1 MLTYSFENTNDNLY
15 EHLYKCI
22 RDDILSGTLPPD
34 YKLPSKRSFAKNLSV
49 STITVEN
56 AYNQLLSE
64 GFIYSLPRKGFFV
77 SEIFANSAAPFSSSR
92 SYPAMVSASRNN
104 PDSISTSH
112 NNPDSISDTFHDV
125 TKSHNPSPL
134 IADFTSNYTSPDSF
148 PFSTWAKLTR
158 QILSDSQERLMTN
171 SPSNGTLELRSAIA
185 EYLNGFR
192 NITTSPDNI
201 IIGAGTEYLY
211 TILMQLL
218 GSNMVYATENPGYRK
233 LSMILDMVGLN
244 HIDIPVDSQG
254 ISVEKLED
262 SPATIVHVTPS
273 HHFPTGITMPVR
285 RRYELLNW
293 ASKDHYILEDDYDSE
308 FRLSGRPIPSLFSM
322 DTTGNVI
329 YMNTFTKTLSST
341 IRISYMVLPDKLA
354 KLYHKKLSF
363 YSCTVSNFEQLTLAR
378 FINEGFFEK
387 HINRMRTAYRKKRDH
402 ILNVIKTGPMA
413 GKAEIKEANAGLH
426 FILKLDTKYKDNE
439 LTDKLIK
446 HGIKIYPLS
455 YYGNNEAHSFVV
467 NYSSVPEAKMEEA
480 INVIS
485 DNL

>member
-1 MLTYSFENTNDNLY
+1 MLTYSFESIKGSLY

-22 RDDILSGTLPPD
+22 RDDIMSGTLPPD

-77 SEIFANSAAPFSSSR
+77 SEIFADSTMPLSAAR
-92 SYPAMVSASRNN
+92 SLPTSKSVKSECQTVKSKT
-104 PDSISTSH
+104 ST
-112 NNPDSISDTFHDV
+112 
-125 TKSHNPSPL
+125 L

-158 QILSDSQERLMTN
+158 QVLSDSQERLMTN
-171 SPSNGTLELRSAIA
+171 SPSNGTIELRSAIA
-185 EYLNGFR
+185 EYLNEFH

-218 GSNMVYATENPGYRK
+218 GADMIYATENPGYQK
-233 LSMILDMVGLN
+233 LSMILDTVALK

-254 ISVEKLED
+254 ICVDKLKD
-262 SPATIVHVTPS
+262 SNANVVHVTPS

-293 ASKDHYILEDDYDSE
+293 ASKYANHYIIEDDYDSE

-354 KLYHKKLSF
+354 ELYHKKLSF

-378 FINEGFFEK
+378 FIDEGFFEK
-387 HINRMRTAYRKKRDH
+387 QINRMRTAYRKKRDL
-402 ILNVIKTGPMA
+402 ILNIIKNGPLSDI
-413 GKAEIKEANAGLH
+413 AEIKEANAGLH
-426 FILKLDTKYKDNE
+426 FILKLNTKYKDNE
-439 LTDKLIK
+439 LADKLLK
-446 HGIKIYPLS
+446 NGVKIHPLS
-455 YYGNNEAHSFVV
+455 YYGNNEAHTFLV
-467 NYSSVPEAKMEEA
+467 NYSSVPEDKMEEA
-480 INVIS
+480 IKVIS
-485 DNL
+485 DNS

>member
-1 MLTYSFENTNDNLY
+1 MLTYSFESINDSLY

-77 SEIFANSAAPFSSSR
+77 SEIYADSTAPI
-92 SYPAMVSASRNN
+92 SASRSIPAQGSDSRKNPSSVSSPQNN
-104 PDSISTSH
+104 QVSGA
-112 NNPDSISDTFHDV
+112 DTFQDS
-125 TKSHNPSPL
+125 TKKHKSPL

-171 SPSNGTLELRSAIA
+171 SPSNGTPELRSAIA
-185 EYLNGFR
+185 EYLTEFR

-218 GSNMVYATENPGYRK
+218 GSSMIYATENPGYKK
-233 LSMILDMVGLN
+233 LSMILDTVGLN

-254 ISVEKLED
+254 ISVEKLRD
-262 SPATIVHVTPS
+262 SNATIVHVTPS

-293 ASKDHYILEDDYDSE
+293 ASKDYYIIEDDYDSE

-354 KLYHKKLSF
+354 DLYHKKLSF

-378 FINEGFFEK
+378 FIDEGFFEK

-402 ILNVIKTGPMA
+402 ILNVIKNGPLA
-413 GKAEIKEANAGLH
+413 DKVEIKEANAGLH
-426 FILKLDTKYKDNE
+426 FILKLDTKYKDTE
-439 LTDKLIK
+439 LTDNLLK

-467 NYSSVPEAKMEEA
+467 NYSSVPEDKMEEA
-480 INVIS
+480 IRVIS
-485 DNL
+485 DNS

>member
-1 MLTYSFENTNDNLY
+1 MLTYSFESIKGSLY

-22 RDDILSGTLPPD
+22 RDDIMSGTLPPD
-34 YKLPSKRSFAKNLSV
+34 YKLPSKR
-49 STITVEN
+49 
-56 AYNQLLSE
+56 YNQLLSE
-64 GFIYSLPRKGFFV
+64 GFIYSLPRKGFYV
-77 SEIFANSAAPFSSSR
+77 SEIFADSTAPI
-92 SYPAMVSASRNN
+92 SASRSIPAQGSDSRKNPSSVSPPQNN
-104 PDSISTSH
+104 QVSGANTFQDSAKKH
-112 NNPDSISDTFHDV
+112 
-125 TKSHNPSPL
+125 KSPL

-158 QILSDSQERLMTN
+158 QVLSDSQERLMTN
-171 SPSNGTLELRSAIA
+171 SPSNGTIELRSAIA
-185 EYLNGFR
+185 EYLNEFH

-218 GSNMVYATENPGYRK
+218 GADMIYATENPGYQK
-233 LSMILDMVGLN
+233 LSMILDTVALK

-254 ISVEKLED
+254 ICVDKLKD
-262 SPATIVHVTPS
+262 SNANVVHVTPS

-293 ASKDHYILEDDYDSE
+293 ASKYANHYIIEDDYDSE

-354 KLYHKKLSF
+354 ELYHKKLSF

-378 FINEGFFEK
+378 FIDEGFFEK
-387 HINRMRTAYRKKRDH
+387 HINRMRTAYRKKRDL
-402 ILNVIKTGPMA
+402 ILNIIKNGPLSDI
-413 GKAEIKEANAGLH
+413 AEIKEANAGLH
-426 FILKLDTKYKDNE
+426 FILKLNTKYKDNE
-439 LTDKLIK
+439 LADKLLK
-446 HGIKIYPLS
+446 NGVKIHPLS
-455 YYGNNEAHSFVV
+455 YYGNNEAHTFLV
-467 NYSSVPEAKMEEA
+467 NYSSVPEDKMEEA
-480 INVIS
+480 IKVIS
-485 DNL
+485 DNS